1 MTIAQPSSTRSRCWS
16 GWAWSLQAGWELP
29 PKKRPDGW
37 THEPAMPTPCCFCK
51 RHKRTKPKHS
61 RLCQRSGKSKKNRHS
76 YQKKHRLSGVF
87 GVRVFD
93 GLDKGINRGPHL
105 KLSPCDPWPIAN
117 QPPGGDRSSH
127 GPTCGFRGRLGS
139 RSEHA

>member
-1 MTIAQPSSTRSRCWS
+1 LQTAQKDKAQTF
-16 GWAWSLQAGWELP
+16 
-29 PKKRPDGW
+29 KVV
-37 THEPAMPTPCCFCK
+37 PTVW
-51 RHKRTKPKHS
+51 
-61 RLCQRSGKSKKNRHS
+61 QVQKNRHS